1 MSFIND
7 ISFEDLQRLRKV
19 VRKVWM
25 AYHPPHLQT
34 DKEADKL
41 IESFG
46 PVVQQRIIKRIIDHN
61 IV

>member
-1 MSFIND
+1 MSFLTD
-7 ISFEDLQRLRKV
+7 ISYEDLLLLRKV

-46 PVVQQRIIKRIIDHN
+46 PVVQQRIIKRTVDHN
-61 IV
+61 II